1 MIHQEDLRQSCVSF
15 KFMNPVSGTEWLLEW
30 MNEFLSLQLLRSAF
44 RWARAFFWWWNK
56 FLFSFYSNGRLNSWM
71 KGRKQLGVS
80 GSHCNL
86 SYLGGWDWEDHGLR
100 PDGANISRDPI
111 SKINRAKLTRGV
123 AQVVEGLLC
132 KHEVLR
138 SNSSL
143 TKKKKKKALKC

>member
-1 MIHQEDLRQSCVSF
+1 
-15 KFMNPVSGTEWLLEW
+15 
-30 MNEFLSLQLLRSAF
+30 
-44 RWARAFFWWWNK
+44 
-56 FLFSFYSNGRLNSWM
+56 
-71 KGRKQLGVS
+71 
-80 GSHCNL
+80 
-86 SYLGGWDWEDHGLR
+86 LR

-143 TKKKKKKALKC
+143 TKKKKKKSIKMLGPVNKLERNNYYFQARFFVHYLLIHPFK